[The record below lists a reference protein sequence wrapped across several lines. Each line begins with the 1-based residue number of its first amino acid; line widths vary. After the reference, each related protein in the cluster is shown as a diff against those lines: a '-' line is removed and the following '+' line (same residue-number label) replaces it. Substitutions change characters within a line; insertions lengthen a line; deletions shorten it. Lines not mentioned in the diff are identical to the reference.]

1 MMKFTMSSTDEYERL
16 VKFFVENQLE
26 FDGDEEVDTDIIKC
40 WKITQGDDYLV
51 AGCVL
56 AQREGRYIIDGI
68 AVDKPMRKTGIGK
81 ILVDKVIS
89 EVKERGGDS
98 IYLVARAPGFF
109 KKLGFTVI
117 NPTEAPNFFEC
128 KQCPQY
134 RVSCHPEVMKLEIR
148 ITANFYRPFWIL
160 PRKCL
165 YAVLRSAGWRT
176 ALREC
181 VLRITVQESTHSS
194 LHLIFRLLWKI
205 RTEKL

>member
-1 MMKFTMSSTDEYERL
+1 MMKFTMKSTDEYERL
-16 VKFFVENQLE
+16 VKFFVKNQLE

-109 KKLGFTVI
+109 KKLGFTAI
-117 NPTEAPNFFEC
+117 DPSDAPNFFEC

-148 ITANFYRPFWIL
+148 
-160 PRKCL
+160 
-165 YAVLRSAGWRT
+165 
-176 ALREC
+176 
-181 VLRITVQESTHSS
+181 
-194 LHLIFRLLWKI
+194 
-205 RTEKL
+205 